1 MNHFNI
7 QIGRKYLR
15 VEEVKKLNSFKEL
28 IKFLVR
34 KTSINLI
41 IEELNLYFVWR

>member
-28 IKFLVR
+28 KFLVR